1 MFELDTPLSSAPH
14 RPIAP
19 PPHARDRHEQVTAPL
34 LLALLDRL
42 PAVALLDS
50 AGRLAFWNAAARAR
64 LAAAGWTLCAEQRLH
79 APAAAEREALSRALT
94 GACTHGRVQLLTMT
108 LQGRRAQVAVTPIET
123 HGGRWAALLLDREA
137 VCGAI
142 ELQLFASSIG
152 LTLAESRVLDG
163 LVHGKR
169 PAQIARQH
177 GVLPSTVRSQAAAL
191 RQKAQCASIG
201 QLLDRVARLP
211 GLQAARVFWR

>member
-1 MFELDTPLSSAPH
+1 MFELDTPLSSAPNNTSAQ
-14 RPIAP
+14 PL
-19 PPHARDRHEQVTAPL
+19 HARGKHEQVTTPL

-50 AGRLAFWNAAARAR
+50 AGGLTFWNAAARAR
-64 LAAAGWTLCAEQRLH
+64 LGASGWTLCTERRLH
-79 APAAAEREALSRALT
+79 APAAAERDALSRALT
-94 GACTHGRVQLLTMT
+94 NACTHGRVQLLAMT
-108 LQGRRAQVAVTPIET
+108 LQGRRAHVAVTPIEAQ
-123 HGGRWAALLLDREA
+123 GGRWAALLLDRDA

-152 LTLAESRVLDG
+152 LTLAESRVLSG

-201 QLLDRVARLP
+201 QLLERVARLP
-211 GLQAARVFWR
+211 GLQAASVFER